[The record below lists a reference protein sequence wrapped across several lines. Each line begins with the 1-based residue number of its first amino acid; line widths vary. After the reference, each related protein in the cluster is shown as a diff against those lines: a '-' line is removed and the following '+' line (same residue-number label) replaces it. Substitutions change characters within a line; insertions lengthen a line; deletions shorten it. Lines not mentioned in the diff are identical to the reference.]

1 MKRVVI
7 VLAFLGALVLHGA
20 ILLLGGLVLFPDKDA
35 PDATAEVDLLSG
47 AVEEKK
53 DEAKD
58 DEKRDAQES
67 AEEAPDESL
76 KAEAPEMP
84 DLRNLAALE
93 GPANGPAL
101 AAMSLSDLES
111 ALGGSGG
118 GAGGFAT
125 GFSFAS
131 GGRIGAT
138 GLGGPG
144 GDGLDAAFSI
154 ADLDQRPR
162 PIIQT
167 MPDYPVELRKRKVEG
182 TVQVVF
188 LVDREGRVTNP
199 RVEKSTNPAFERPAL
214 EAVRRWKF
222 EPGTRSGQHV
232 AFKMRVPITFNA
244 G

>member
-1 MKRVVI
+1 MKRIV

-20 ILLLGGLVLFPDKDA
+20 ILLLGGLVLFPAK
-35 PDATAEVDLLSG
+35 AENDLRADVDLLSEEAG
-47 AVEEKK
+47 EKK
-53 DEAKD
+53 DDKKEEE
-58 DEKRDAQES
+58 EKREDQEA
-67 AEEAPDESL
+67 AEDTPEESL
-76 KAEAPEMP
+76 KADAPEMP
-84 DLRNLAALE
+84 DLRALAALE

-111 ALGGSGG
+111 ALGGAG
-118 GAGGFAT
+118 GAGGGFAT
-125 GFSFAS
+125 GFSFTS

-144 GDGLDAAFSI
+144 GDDLDAAFSI

-167 MPDYPVELRKRKVEG
+167 APDYPVDLRKRKVEG

-188 LVDREGRVTNP
+188 MVDREGRVANP
-199 RVEKSTNPAFERPAL
+199 RVEKSTNPVFERPAL

-222 EPGTRSGQHV
+222 EPGTRSGQNV